1 MCFHTQYINWLPNL
15 QIEVVQVNTFAC
27 CVYKPISR
35 QDVNLQNF
43 CFYLL
48 LVRFDSM
55 SDYGIEIS
63 PGSKVVI
70 FQGSVK
76 KAPQLNK
83 RGRKVSDLY
92 KYIYLCI

>member
-1 MCFHTQYINWLPNL
+1 
-15 QIEVVQVNTFAC
+15 
-27 CVYKPISR
+27 
-35 QDVNLQNF
+35 
-43 CFYLL
+43 
-48 LVRFDSM
+48 M

-92 KYIYLCI
+92 IYVYIIYIII

>member
-1 MCFHTQYINWLPNL
+1 
-15 QIEVVQVNTFAC
+15 
-27 CVYKPISR
+27 
-35 QDVNLQNF
+35 
-43 CFYLL
+43 
-48 LVRFDSM
+48 M

-92 KYIYLCI
+92 IYVYIIYMYIYNYIIYIYIYIYM